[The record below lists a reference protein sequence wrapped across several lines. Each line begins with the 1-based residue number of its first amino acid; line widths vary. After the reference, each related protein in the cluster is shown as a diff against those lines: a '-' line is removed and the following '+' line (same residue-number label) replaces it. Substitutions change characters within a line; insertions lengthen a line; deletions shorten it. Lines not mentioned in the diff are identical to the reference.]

1 MRDTKQDNQSVPSDS
16 PQLNSL
22 YDKIRIFLVGWMAL
36 LTIIVFLT
44 YLVTRDIGVLL
55 GTTIVGIAV
64 SSVFAY
70 FFRRP

>member
-1 MRDTKQDNQSVPSDS
+1 MSDDHTPPNPHS
-16 PQLNSL
+16 SEQNPL

-36 LTIIVFLT
+36 LTIIVFIA
-44 YLVTRDIGVLL
+44 YIITRDVVVLL

-70 FFRRP
+70 FFSRS